1 MATTKWTCALSSSPQ
16 REHLRRDWNG
26 GDMLAEEEEKEEKE
40 EKILVDEDGE
50 VDAGTKKEGIGTVLS
65 SPQREHLWRDWY
77 DGGQG
82 GGGGGE
88 EGKGGEGALWTFL
101 ASTIFFF
108 FF

>member
-1 MATTKWTCALSSSPQ
+1 MDVCSVVITSKRAFAERLEW
-16 REHLRRDWNG
+16 RRHAEG
-26 GDMLAEEEEKEEKE
+26 GGGERGKG
-40 EKILVDEDGE
+40 EKILVDDDGE

-108 FF
+108 FFLNQKN